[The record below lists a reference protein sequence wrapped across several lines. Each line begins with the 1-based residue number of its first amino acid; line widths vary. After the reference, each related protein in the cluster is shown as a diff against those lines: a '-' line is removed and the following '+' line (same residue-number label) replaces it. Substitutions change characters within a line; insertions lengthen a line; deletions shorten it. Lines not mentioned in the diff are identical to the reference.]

1 MPNIEGFR
9 SVEYQVQKIWREQSS
24 PFTSEEELEMRVI
37 QNGENKKENVEMW
50 DNLDALAINFVREL
64 QNYGLSGENLDEHQL
79 LDTAKSV
86 LEAVLP
92 VVEKATGKEFEFV
105 ATDF

>member
-1 MPNIEGFR
+1 
-9 SVEYQVQKIWREQSS
+9 
-24 PFTSEEELEMRVI
+24 MRLI

-50 DNLDALAINFVREL
+50 DNLDNLAIQFVRQL
-64 QNYGLSGENLDEHQL
+64 QQEGLSGENLDEQQL

-86 LEAVLP
+86 LEAVIP

-105 ATDF
+105 DTDF